1 MSFTEKILIMA
12 SCFYCRYFH
21 VCDGGLVPDIMHD
34 VLEGA
39 LEYEVKLLLK
49 TMICSDRYFTVDEF
63 NRRLVNIELG
73 YMEISDRPT
82 EITLATISSS
92 SNLLKQQGLHMCI
105 ECT

>member
-1 MSFTEKILIMA
+1 
-12 SCFYCRYFH
+12 
-21 VCDGGLVPDIMHD
+21 MHD

-49 TMICSDRYFTVDEF
+49 TMICADRYFTVDDF

-82 EITLATISSS
+82 EITMAIISSS
-92 SNLLKQQGLHMCI
+92 SNLLKQQGWHMS
-105 ECT
+105 T